1 MKIFSVLAGVA
12 GAMAIT
18 SAASAT
24 AYDFSYLGQDG
35 DTFSGSFSGTQ
46 TGDFS
51 GPLNV
56 LSYVGGP
63 GSCYG
68 DGCYVAGGASVNLT
82 NPMADN
88 FLFINNASSNYFYV
102 IPWSNG
108 GDNTTAV
115 QGFFD
120 GVPYENYN
128 GEFVATNLVVSA
140 VSAVPEPG
148 TWALMFGG
156 LAVIG
161 GMLRIASR
169 RREIEAAG
177 IAAA

>member
-1 MKIFSVLAGVA
+1 
-12 GAMAIT
+12 
-18 SAASAT
+18 
-24 AYDFSYLGQDG
+24 
-35 DTFSGSFSGTQ
+35 
-46 TGDFS
+46 
-51 GPLNV
+51 LNV